1 MMKQKTFLQQVADYY
16 LSKTGNGDLADIIF
30 ILPNKRSAIFLKS
43 YIKAGLRGEF
53 CFMPRFTTF
62 GKFIARRSGLRDG
75 SRNDRLFI
83 LYHAYRKVLARHGR
97 DAQTKDF
104 DKFIFWGD
112 MILSDFDTID
122 SSLASAEQLYRNLH
136 DLRMITADYLTE
148 EQKSV
153 IREIWGETSM
163 TESVETFWLHTGH
176 GEDHSQPMTK
186 RFLALWQILGEVYD
200 QFVKDMTEAG
210 ISTSGIQARRAVEVV
225 KNESPEVLRRNRY
238 VFVGHSD
245 LSTAE
250 IHIMQRLKDIGSADF
265 FWDTAG
271 EIFKD
276 RNLADDVFEIIKR
289 LEKRFPVPEDFSL
302 EQITTV
308 PDIEIVGISSAVG
321 QAKHA
326 AGIINEWVEEG
337 IIDPM
342 NAIDTAVVLPDQKLL
357 MPMVLGLPEKV
368 KTLNVSMTVPYSS
381 TTFATLLRII
391 ISLQM
396 RARKRSSGEYTF
408 FYRDVLEVLQHP
420 HINLIAPEE
429 AERIRR
435 DINRKRLY
443 NIDASYLVNAH
454 SSLAYIFEPVG
465 KEARVEQVYAYTERL
480 LRGLRR
486 DIVSS
491 INATAERKSHEI
503 EVLGCYRLRLDEL
516 YENIRRYDIK
526 MHESTFFILFERI
539 LDSDMLGLNGT
550 PLRGLQV
557 MGVLETRDLD
567 FENIV
572 ILSMNERTFPRRD
585 YVRTMI
591 PNNLRRGYGLPP
603 IERTEGYYAYYFFR
617 AISRARRVRLLYDS
631 RPGNRGGGEI
641 SRYLSQLIY
650 LHDRGN
656 ISHLTAEM
664 GGLQPAAREIEII
677 KSPRVMDELRPF
689 LEEGGLNISASSLK
703 SYMKCPLSFYL
714 TYVKGLREDEE
725 PEGYITPAQQG
736 NILHLSMKQLYEPW
750 EGKRVDAAVIDSILD
765 GDRIERVVMKNLY
778 KEAFNSDKVPAQS
791 NQTFEAEL
799 NGAIIARQ
807 VRMLLEAEKE
817 CYCSGGSSFVCV
829 KGEMDFKNCR
839 WEVVPGL
846 KINFRMLI
854 DRVDRIDEY
863 TLRFID
869 YKTGKDEL
877 STGGCIDNLFNPVYK
892 GAVDG
897 IFQLLTYAE
906 AYRDLTGEH
915 NVIIQPA
922 IHALRKI
929 AVDGEIKPLYHNRA
943 QMEPFPALS
952 GEFRPRLN
960 AVISE
965 IFNPEVP
972 FSQSLN
978 KDVCRYCKFHSMCG
992 RVEEPV
998 NFSD

>member
-1 MMKQKTFLQQVADYY
+1 MKHPTFLQQVADYY
-16 LSKTGNGDLADIIF
+16 LAKAGDRDLADIIF

-43 YIKAGLRGEF
+43 YIKAGLKGEY

-62 GKFIARRSGLRDG
+62 GKFIARRSGLRES

-97 DAQTKDF
+97 DSQTKDF

-122 SSLASAEQLYRNLH
+122 SSLASADKLYRNLH
-136 DLRMITADYLTE
+136 DLRMITADYLTD
-148 EQKSV
+148 EQKNV

-176 GEDHSQPMTK
+176 GEDHSQPMTR

-200 QFVKDMTEAG
+200 QFVHDITEAG
-210 ISTSGIQARRAVEVV
+210 ISTSGIQARRAVEAV
-225 KNESPEVLRRNRY
+225 KNDSPEVLRRNRY

-245 LSTAE
+245 LTTAE

-271 EIFKD
+271 DGFKD
-276 RNLADDVFEIIKR
+276 KTIADDVFDIIKR
-289 LEKRFPVPEDFSL
+289 LEKRFPSPDDFTLAEIKSTPE
-302 EQITTV
+302 
-308 PDIEIVGISSAVG
+308 IEIIGISSGIG

-326 AGIINEWVEEG
+326 ANIINDWAASGV
-337 IIDPM
+337 IDPK
-342 NAIDTAVVLPDQKLL
+342 NAIDTAIVLPDQKLL
-357 MPMVLGLPEKV
+357 MPMVLGLPDRI
-368 KTLNVSMTVPYSS
+368 KTLNVSLTVPYSS

-396 RARKRSSGEYTF
+396 RARKRSGGEYTF

-420 HINLIAPEE
+420 HINLIAQKE

-435 DINRKRLY
+435 EINRKRLY
-443 NIDASYLVNAH
+443 NIDASYLVQSH
-454 SSLAYIFEPVG
+454 PGLAYIFEPVG
-465 KEARVEQVYAYTERL
+465 KDAGVDEVYAYTARM

-486 DIVSS
+486 DIASS
-491 INATAERKSHEI
+491 INSTAERKSHEI
-503 EVLGCYRLRLDEL
+503 EVLDCYSQRLDEL
-516 YENIRRYDIK
+516 YRNIRRYDIK
-526 MHESTFFILFERI
+526 MNESTFFILFERI

-572 ILSMNERTFPRRD
+572 MLSMNERTFPRRD

-617 AISRARRVRLLYDS
+617 AISRARRVRLIYDS
-631 RPGNRGGGEI
+631 RPGNRGGGEM

-656 ISHLTAEM
+656 IKHLTAEM
-664 GGLQPAAREIEII
+664 GGLQPAAREIVIAKTPE
-677 KSPRVMDELRPF
+677 VMDELNTF
-689 LEEGGLNISASSLK
+689 LVDGGLNISASSLK
-703 SYMKCPLSFYL
+703 TYMKCPLSFYL
-714 TYVKGLREDEE
+714 TYVKGLREDDE

-736 NILHLSMKQLYEPW
+736 NILHVSMKQLYEPW
-750 EGKRVDAAVIDSILD
+750 EGRRVDAAVIDTILA
-765 GDRIERVVMKNLY
+765 GDLVERVVMKNLY
-778 KEAFNSDKVPAQS
+778 KEAFNSDKVPDVK

-817 CYCSGGSSFVCV
+817 YYCSGGRSFVCV

-854 DRVDRIDEY
+854 DRVDRIDNN

-877 STGGCIDNLFNPVYK
+877 STGGNIGNLFNPAYK

-906 AYRDLTGEH
+906 AYRDITGEE

-929 AVDGEIKPLYHNRA
+929 AVDGEIKPLYHNKA
-943 QMEPFPALS
+943 PMQPFPALS
-952 GEFRPRLN
+952 EEFRPRLN
-960 AVISE
+960 EVISE

-972 FSQSLN
+972 FVQSVN
-978 KDVCRYCKFHSMCG
+978 KDVCLYCKFRSMCG
-992 RVEEPV
+992 RVEEPM
-998 NFSD
+998 NYSD